1 MWDFEDDLS
10 QTVLDRHDP
19 VEKNSLKEQF
29 KEGICSSETASKRN
43 SLSQAID
50 WESSDDEKHDTSRV
64 EQNSQIKISEN
75 SSQER
80 NLSSCKSSK
89 RLNFEHFVK
98 DNDRVSKRQKL
109 RVGVTDHFGISS
121 NNELVSCSQD
131 IDQISSDAEDDDLPN
146 FNPTQDPSIHTRKKC
161 NQRGLNVAGESN
173 SLKGTEWL
181 KNIEE
186 FESEV
191 KCPSR
196 ESTQVSIHSESA
208 SEGGVSNHDEAIQ
221 DNRRSELWDSSKKKK
236 VKRGGLAEKW
246 EEMIKNESS
255 DRALKEH
262 FKEKDSIMGA
272 NFANELQ
279 YLVGTVLEYE
289 IGFDGLIRLRCKKQD
304 SHELQSFSTISQT
317 YEVILNKDE
326 SNEIDVSQSINS
338 IQLHRPFV
346 EVQLLDYK
354 TNRKNETLT
363 VISNPSLVKII
374 P

>member
-1 MWDFEDDLS
+1 M
-10 QTVLDRHDP
+10 
-19 VEKNSLKEQF
+19 
-29 KEGICSSETASKRN
+29 
-43 SLSQAID
+43 
-50 WESSDDEKHDTSRV
+50 
-64 EQNSQIKISEN
+64 
-75 SSQER
+75 
-80 NLSSCKSSK
+80 
-89 RLNFEHFVK
+89 
-98 DNDRVSKRQKL
+98 
-109 RVGVTDHFGISS
+109 
-121 NNELVSCSQD
+121 
-131 IDQISSDAEDDDLPN
+131 
-146 FNPTQDPSIHTRKKC
+146 
-161 NQRGLNVAGESN
+161 
-173 SLKGTEWL
+173 

-191 KCPSR
+191 KFPSR

-304 SHELQSFSTISQT
+304 SHEVQSFSTISQT

-363 VISNPSLVKII
+363 VISNPSLVKIV